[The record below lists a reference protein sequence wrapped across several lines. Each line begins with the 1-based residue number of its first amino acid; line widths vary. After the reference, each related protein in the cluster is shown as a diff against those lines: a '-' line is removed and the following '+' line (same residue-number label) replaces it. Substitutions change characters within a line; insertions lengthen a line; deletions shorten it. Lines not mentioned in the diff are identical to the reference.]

1 MTYDDYD
8 ADAAERRFD
17 HDMGQLERIQELESL
32 VRDMWQTLSAMYD
45 LKLGIDV
52 GKERNYEQRMA
63 ALGLMEVDE

>member
-17 HDMGQLERIQELESL
+17 ADIEQIGRIQELESL

-63 ALGLMEVDE
+63 ALGLLGGDA